1 MKKSYGLMLLIGTLI
16 VAGVIAYFIFKEKKT
31 PIEEQKQDVDD
42 GVTPLPNEFPA
53 TTTDV
58 SDGGFGNGDLL
69 NETTPEPIPSN
80 LKWVANENVA
90 RYLKDLLSSAQITK
104 LRGWVNLIKKER
116 ANDPT
121 RWKDS
126 SDLTGQVS
134 DIGHALYQMELWN
147 QEVMFSLQDAQ

>member
-1 MKKSYGLMLLIGTLI
+1 MKKSSGIMLLIGTLI

-31 PIEEQKQDVDD
+31 PIEEKEQEVDD
-42 GVTPLPNEFPA
+42 GVTTLPTD

-69 NETTPEPIPSN
+69 PETATPPPIPSN
-80 LKWVANENVA
+80 LKWVENKNVA
-90 RYLKDLLSSAQITK
+90 RYLQNLLSSDLITK
-104 LRGWVNLIKKER
+104 LRGWVVLINKER
-116 ANDPT
+116 AL
-121 RWKDS
+121 DS
-126 SDLTGQVS
+126 SKWGENESELKGQVS